1 MKTIGIIGGL
11 SSAAS
16 AHYYQSINKLMNERL
31 GGSHN
36 AKSIMYTFDLEDFEP
51 ILNQDKWD
59 KVAENLI
66 TAARSLEAAGVDFI
80 IIACNTVHKAAPL
93 VEPHLKV
100 PFIHIVD
107 PTGEKIRA
115 MGLKKV
121 GLLGTRWTMEDGYY
135 TDRLRDKYGIEAV
148 VPVLEDRLTIH
159 SIILE
164 LVNNQ
169 ILESSH
175 EKLVSI
181 LERLEEMG
189 VEGVI
194 LGCTELPLIIS
205 QRDTS
210 LPVLDGDLNHVL
222 AAIDYALS

>member
-11 SSAAS
+11 SSASS
-16 AHYYQSINKLMNERL
+16 AHYYQTINKLMNERL
-31 GGSHN
+31 GASHN
-36 AKSIMYTFDLEDFEP
+36 AKSIMYTFDLEDFES
-51 ILNQDKWD
+51 ILNQEKWD

-66 TAARSLEAAGVDFI
+66 DASRRLEAAGVDFI
-80 IIACNTVHKAAPL
+80 IIACNTVHKVAPL
-93 VEPHLKV
+93 VEPYLKV

-107 PTGEKIRA
+107 PTGEKIWA

-121 GLLGTRWTMEDGYY
+121 GLLGTRWTMEDDYY
-135 TDRLRDKYGIEAV
+135 TNRLRDKFGIETV
-148 VPVLEDRLTIH
+148 VPNLDDRATIH

-164 LVNNQ
+164 LVNNR

-175 EKLVSI
+175 ERLVSI
-181 LERLEEMG
+181 LGRLERRG

-194 LGCTELPLIIS
+194 LGCTELPLILGQS
-205 QRDTS
+205 DTR
-210 LPVLDGDLNHVL
+210 LPVFDGDLNHIH

>member
-11 SSAAS
+11 SSASS
-16 AHYYQSINKLMNERL
+16 AHYYQALNKTMNERL
-31 GGSHN
+31 GGNHN

-51 ILNQDKWD
+51 AITQEKWGE
-59 KVAENLI
+59 VAENLI
-66 TAARSLEAAGVDFI
+66 NASRSLEAAGVDFI
-80 IIACNTVHKAAPL
+80 IIACNTVHKVAPL
-93 VEPHLKV
+93 VEPRLKV
-100 PFIHIVD
+100 PLIHIVD
-107 PTGEKIRA
+107 PTGAKIRA

-135 TDRLRDKYGIEAV
+135 SDRLRDKFGVEAA
-148 VPVLEDRLTIH
+148 VPELDDRVTIH

-164 LVNNQ
+164 LVNNR
-169 ILESSH
+169 ILEPSH

-181 LERLEEMG
+181 LGRVEKMG

-194 LGCTELPLIIS
+194 LGCTELPLILS

-210 LPVLDGDLNHVL
+210 LPLFDGDLNHIV
-222 AAIDYALS
+222 AAIDYALA